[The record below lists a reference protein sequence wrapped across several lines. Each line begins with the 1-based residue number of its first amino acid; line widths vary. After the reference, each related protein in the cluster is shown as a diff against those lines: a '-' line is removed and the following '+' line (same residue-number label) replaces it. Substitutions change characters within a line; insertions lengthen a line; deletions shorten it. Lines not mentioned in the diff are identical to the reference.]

1 MFDDDAERPSSRL
14 RGRLSEVY
22 FPALL
27 DESQHELAIRLGARA
42 TVYEPLFGAAAG
54 TVEIE
59 GRLKELAKWL
69 AEANASYTHGLT
81 LVGVD
86 RDVTEGTLV
95 LRVDGRSV
103 DLPVAVVVERKPQRE
118 VDLRVYHATQ
128 PFDRWQ
134 AARPPRSALEKEP
147 SMAED
152 VAEHLSALR
161 IGDADALVAS
171 VESTGALRD
180 GLGKLHGREDGQLH
194 AFYVSLLQNARG
206 ANDWMPLVRRS
217 ADDGRACSVEFEIEK
232 LRGGETAPKEGLM
245 VFERGDSALFRSIR
259 IYDEG

>member
-1 MFDDDAERPSSRL
+1 
-14 RGRLSEVY
+14 
-22 FPALL
+22 
-27 DESQHELAIRLGARA
+27 
-42 TVYEPLFGAAAG
+42 
-54 TVEIE
+54 
-59 GRLKELAKWL
+59 
-69 AEANASYTHGLT
+69 
-81 LVGVD
+81 VGVD

-95 LRVDGRSV
+95 LRVEGRNV
-103 DLPVAVVVERKPQRE
+103 DLPVAVVVERRPQRE

-134 AARPPRSALEKEP
+134 AARPPRAPLDKEP
-147 SMAED
+147 SMPDD
-152 VAEHLSALR
+152 VAQHLAALR
-161 IGDADALVAS
+161 IGNADALVAG

-180 GLGKLHGREDGQLH
+180 GAGKLHGREGGQLH

-206 ANDWMPLVRRS
+206 ANDWVPIVKRS
-217 ADDGRACSVEFEIEK
+217 ADDGRACAVEYEIEK